1 MTDDYKS
8 IQKNVFSSQFNK
20 FYKKNLSMY
29 MSNIEKLR
37 KNYLYGVYAF
47 IGIAVLSILVYVV
60 YGTIEYGNFLD
71 LSQDSFKVLFYMQI
85 IIVCI
90 IFYIIR
96 SYKRKVKP
104 MILPKLLSF
113 VGDFHLV
120 DKDVLGLELRKYV
133 KSLSLFDS
141 YNRFDVDDRIEGM
154 YKNLKVSIA
163 EICLTKE
170 TGSGKRKRTVLIF
183 DGILITVPCLKKYR
197 GYTFIKQ
204 NSLNIINNKH
214 EQKVNLEDPEFEKYY
229 DVFSTDQI
237 EARYLITTAFMNR
250 MVQLAKRGI
259 GKNITLSF
267 EHGNV
272 NIAVSSSKDWFEMP
286 ILKPA
291 NDISIYRAIILELIT
306 ILKIIDSLKLDKNI
320 GL

>member
-1 MTDDYKS
+1 MTEDYKS

-20 FYKKNLSMY
+20 FYKKNLSIY
-29 MSNIEKLR
+29 MSQVEKLR

-47 IGIAVLSILVYVV
+47 VSIAILSILVYIV

-71 LSQDSFKVLFYMQI
+71 MGQDSFKVLFYMQI

-90 IFYIIR
+90 ILFIIS

-133 KSLSLFDS
+133 KSLNLFDS
-141 YNRFDVDDRIEGM
+141 YNRFEVDDRIEGM
-154 YKNLKVSIA
+154 YKNLKVSIS
-163 EICLTKE
+163 EISLTKE
-170 TGSGKRKRTVLIF
+170 TGSGKRKKTVLIF
-183 DGILITVPCLKKYR
+183 EGLLIKVPCLKKYK
-197 GYTFIKQ
+197 GCTYIKK
-204 NSLNIINNKH
+204 NASMLLNRNKD
-214 EQKVNLEDPEFEKYY
+214 EKVNLEDPEFEKYY

-259 GKNITLSF
+259 GKDITLSF
-267 EHGNV
+267 EQGNV

>member
-1 MTDDYKS
+1 MVEDYKS
-8 IQKNVFSSQFNK
+8 IQKSVFSSEFKK
-20 FYKKNLSMY
+20 FYRKNLSIQ
-29 MSNIEKLR
+29 MSNIEKIR
-37 KNYLYGVYAF
+37 KKYLYSAYALVS
-47 IGIAVLSILVYVV
+47 IAILSILGYVV
-60 YGTIEYGNFLD
+60 YGTIEYGNCLD
-71 LSQDSFKVLFYMQI
+71 MGVDSFKILFHIEVI
-85 IIVCI
+85 IICIVIFIVC
-90 IFYIIR
+90 
-96 SYKRKVKP
+96 SYKSKVKP
-104 MILPKLLSF
+104 LILPKLLSF
-113 VGDFHLV
+113 VGDFNLLR
-120 DKDVLGLELRKYV
+120 KDVSQMNLKKYIKSLEL
-133 KSLSLFDS
+133 FDT
-141 YNRFDVDDRIEGM
+141 YNKVNIDDRIEGM
-154 YKNLKVSIA
+154 YKNLKVSIS
-163 EICLTKE
+163 EICLEKE
-170 TGSGKRKRTVLIF
+170 TGSGKRRRSITIF

-197 GYTFIKQ
+197 GYTCIKQ
-204 NSLNIINNKH
+204 NSLNFLNNKQ
-214 EQKVNLEDPEFEKYY
+214 EQKVHLEDPEFEKYY